1 MEVVLSLFLF
11 ALAIGYVE
19 YRLKGIRRDTDK
31 EQSGAFDF
39 FATKDE
45 LKKAVKKLNEKVEEN
60 RVAHEERMTSIE
72 QKAFYEA
79 EEKKKKHEEIR
90 KAAIKQETDPSV
102 VFFRWPADDGTF
114 DNQQRSATQTEDTYY
129 RFHLDATRTHAE
141 FTFVTMSDTQ
151 LSKANNSSKKYIE
164 RACNFAGAKSSQYS
178 CTPGKAHLERG
189 KWIIDLKARIDYK

>member
-45 LKKAVKKLNEKVEEN
+45 LKKAVKKLNERVEEN

-72 QKAFYEA
+72 QKAFYQA
-79 EEKKKKHEEIR
+79 EEKKKKHDEIR
-90 KAAIKQETDPSV
+90 KAAPKQETDPSV

-129 RFHLDATRTHAE
+129 RFHLDATRTHTD
-141 FTFVTMSDTQ
+141 FIFVTMSDTQ

>member
-45 LKKAVKKLNEKVEEN
+45 LKKAVKKLNERVEEN

-72 QKAFYEA
+72 QKAFYQA

-90 KAAIKQETDPSV
+90 KAAPKQETDPSV

-129 RFHLDATRTHAE
+129 RFHLDATRTHAD
-141 FTFVTMSDTQ
+141 FIFVTMSDTQ

>member
-11 ALAIGYVE
+11 AVAIGYVE

-45 LKKAVKKLNEKVEEN
+45 LKKAVKKINERVEEN

-72 QKAFYEA
+72 QKAFYESEA
-79 EEKKKKHEEIR
+79 KKKKQEEIK
-90 KAAIKQETDPSV
+90 KAATKQESDPSV
-102 VFFRWPADDGTF
+102 VYFRWPADDGTF
-114 DNQQRSATQTEDTYY
+114 DNQQRSDTQTEDTYY
-129 RFHLDATRTHAE
+129 RFHLDESRMHAE